1 MRSFLTKVLTD
12 EHILSVILSVSILEA
27 ENARNR
33 VTGVGK
39 DANVKKWMAMK
50 SYYIITYSAE
60 WCLLAQ
66 NLGYQTKKKIYL
78 NKLP

>member
-12 EHILSVILSVSILEA
+12 EHILSVILSVCILVA

-39 DANVKKWMAMK
+39 DANVKKGW
-50 SYYIITYSAE
+50 
-60 WCLLAQ
+60 Q
-66 NLGYQTKKKIYL
+66 
-78 NKLP
+78 